1 MRIAVIADSHWDES
15 SRFEECVRVH
25 RWIADDMRA
34 REVDLVL
41 HAGDVFERKSTVR
54 ERAAVADWI
63 QAVADFAP
71 IVIVRGNH
79 DAVGDLSIFS
89 RLITRWPVIVEERA
103 AVHTV
108 ETEFSSV
115 DVACLSWPQTSQL
128 RAAAPDL
135 DASEALRAVLRG
147 FNTDSDR
154 PRVLLAHAMVCGSVT
169 SHGQPL
175 VGHDMELGLADLALA
190 GADFVALG
198 HIHMPQ
204 DWPLEAGPVVYPGS
218 PRRTA
223 FGEVEE
229 KGYVIVELGDGP
241 ISWQR
246 VPTPCAP
253 MLLVTGNYLVDELG
267 PDLVQWTGLATDAPR
282 SIEAGAEVRLRYLV
296 DSDRRDAA
304 RVEAEALRARWLA
317 EGAASV
323 KVEEEVIA
331 AGTARAP
338 EIATATTIEGKL
350 RQLWIARKDEPAE
363 ERATRLVSLATGLEA
378 A

>member
-1 MRIAVIADSHWDES
+1 MRVAVIADSHFDEA
-15 SRFEECVRVH
+15 SRFDECVRVH

-34 REVDLVL
+34 RGVELVL
-41 HAGDVFERKSTVR
+41 HGGDVFERKSTVR

-63 QAVADFAP
+63 QNVADFAP
-71 IVIVRGNH
+71 VVMVRGNH

-89 RLITRWPVIVEERA
+89 RLETRHPVIVEERA
-103 AVHTV
+103 GAHVVAGV
-108 ETEFSSV
+108 E
-115 DVACLSWPQTSQL
+115 VACLAWPQTAQL
-128 RAAAPDL
+128 KAIAPDL

-147 FNTDSDR
+147 FNIEQSER
-154 PRVLLAHAMVCGSVT
+154 PRILLAHAMVCGSKT

-175 VGHDMELGLADLALA
+175 VGHDLEIGLADLALA
-190 GADFVALG
+190 GASFVALG

-229 KGYVIVELGDGP
+229 KGYVIVDLWPGQLG
-241 ISWQR
+241 WQR

-253 MLLVTGNYLVDELG
+253 MLLVEAELSANECAETGADIRSLIVDHNPSDDEI
-267 PDLVQWTGLATDAPR
+267 R
-282 SIEAGAEVRLRYLV
+282 GAEIRLRYRVRSDERDHARIEADGWRKGWLV
-296 DSDRRDAA
+296 R
-304 RVEAEALRARWLA
+304 
-317 EGAASV
+317 GAASV

-331 AGTARAP
+331 TGTARAP
-338 EIATATTIEGKL
+338 EIATATTIAAKL
-350 RQLWIARKDEPAE
+350 DALWKVRQAEPE
-363 ERATRLVSLATGLEA
+363 PERAARLVSLATGLEA